1 MAISYNG
8 SKFDRMIRN
17 KGTTATTYY
26 ENNRIYWLIRKQ
38 FQLIETLTVATY
50 GLQATV
56 TPDNK
61 YIYIGGLTALQRLT
75 LGTGSPYGVVNI
87 LDYGSQSPM
96 LPAIDSQGN
105 IVFPK
110 ENYLYKFTSSGT
122 QLAVKGVTNSSHL
135 NVETFIPSQN
145 QFAVTDSGSGIR
157 LINDDLSVAKYVTL
171 GSTIYSV
178 VYSGNMLVLPTNDHL
193 VLLNSR
199 TLANVASIDTGGQNT
214 AVGVAVVKNH
224 YFVFGSSNVQIY
236 ELNGTAL
243 TKVRTISLRPDD
255 DQGVWGDGRF
265 VYFAVV
271 GSNSMRSCYKLDYN
285 GDVVSINS
293 LGVNKVTAIVS
304 ATDTDVYTFVNGS
317 NTNGY
322 KWIQHYRQV

>member
-1 MAISYNG
+1 MTILYNG

-17 KGTTATTYY
+17 KGTTATAYY
-26 ENNRIYWLIRKQ
+26 ETNRIYWLTRKQ
-38 FQLIETLTVATY
+38 FQLVETLTVATY

-61 YIYIGGLTALQRLT
+61 YIYISGLTALQRLT
-75 LGTGSPYGVVNI
+75 LGTGAPYGVVNI

-122 QLAVKGVTNSSHL
+122 QIAVKGVTNSSHL

-145 QFAVTDSGSGIR
+145 QFVVTDSGSEIR
-157 LINDDLSVAKYVTL
+157 LINDDLSVAKDVAL
-171 GSTIYSV
+171 GSTIYNV
-178 VYSGNMLVLPTNDHL
+178 VYSDNVLALPTNDHL

-199 TLANVASIDTGGQNT
+199 TLATVTSIDTGGQNT

-236 ELNGTAL
+236 ELNGTVLA
-243 TKVRTISLRPDD
+243 KVRTISLRPDD
-255 DQGVWGDGRF
+255 NQGVWGDGRF
-265 VYFAVV
+265 VYFVV
-271 GSNSMRSCYKLDYN
+271 AGADSSRSCYKVDYN
-285 GDVVSINS
+285 GNTVSINS

-317 NTNGY
+317 DTNGY
-322 KWIQHYRQV
+322 KWIQHYR